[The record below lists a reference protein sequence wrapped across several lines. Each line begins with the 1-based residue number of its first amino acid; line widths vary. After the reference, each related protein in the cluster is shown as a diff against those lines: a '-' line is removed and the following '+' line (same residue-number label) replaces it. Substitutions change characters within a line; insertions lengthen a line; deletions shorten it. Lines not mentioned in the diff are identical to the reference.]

1 MRRHEQRARLLD
13 ERELQQAAGR
23 APHGSL
29 SLRGST
35 LQYEDP
41 LAQKWSCGGGGSNL
55 LGFAFNLPKISS
67 FLVFCLLERSVA
79 RRGPTLAT

>member
-23 APHGSL
+23 APHAHLNLKGQYSMKTPLLRNGRVGVVEL
-29 SLRGST
+29 S
-35 LQYEDP
+35 
-41 LAQKWSCGGGGSNL
+41 
-55 LGFAFNLPKISS
+55 GFAFNLPKISS